1 MQFSKKNP
9 DFEITCLDGIAKT
22 HLLLVQNITDYFTHE
37 KPFLECN
44 MVAVNYIMDILYYD
58 IKCNNIAEYKL
69 TTMDVEAIIKVCGIL
84 SISEDI
90 QNIILT
96 SMFRDDIYADIE
108 NTSIN
113 SFCIIVIHNPE
124 LLKALAGS
132 KLAKDKKIKGNLE
145 IDVLRIITKN
155 AIATKTEYALKPI
168 YDTCPC
174 NVLASL
180 AREYPNILDPD
191 LIRTDTCMI
200 LLDNQYNNP
209 IGIGIRIYD
218 NLMIKL
224 DSDYINRDISNFGI
238 LFAAVAKYLQSRT
251 KWDSYRK
258 HKHDRIIAVCNLL
271 SKLK

>member
-1 MQFSKKNP
+1 MQFSKKSP
-9 DFEITCLDGIAKT
+9 DFEITCLDGVAKT
-22 HLLLVQNITDYFTHE
+22 HLLLVQNITEYFTHE

-44 MVAVNYIMDILYYD
+44 MVAVNYIMDVLYYD
-58 IKCNNIAEYKL
+58 IAGKNIAEYKL
-69 TTMDVEAIIKVCGIL
+69 TTMDVEAIISVCGIL
-84 SISEDI
+84 NISEAT
-90 QNIILT
+90 QKIILR

-108 NTSIN
+108 NTMIN
-113 SFCIIVIHNPE
+113 SLAVIVNHDPKLIKVLSN
-124 LLKALAGS
+124 S
-132 KLAKDKKIKGNLE
+132 KLAKDKKIRGNLE
-145 IDVLRIITKN
+145 IDVLRTITKN
-155 AIATKTEYALKPI
+155 AITTKTDNSLKPI

-180 AREYPNILDPD
+180 AIEYPNILDPD
-191 LIRTDTCMI
+191 LIRTDTCMF
-200 LLDNQYNNP
+200 LLDNQYNSP
-209 IGIGIRIYD
+209 IGIGTRIYD

-258 HKHDRIIAVCNLL
+258 HKHDRIIAVCTLL